1 MCVVRGIAYLL
12 CLTRCEPA
20 CAGTMGIRFD
30 WVGLKKYKICG
41 RNYWLHT
48 NHIASS
54 SLCKILP
61 CSLPIS
67 SEYVVFL
74 LSDCM
79 VTGIKNRPCFNLV
92 WGKHGEQTFS
102 VHHSHLQSCQ
112 SLWSIITAKSSYS
125 KIVFHPSAVYT
136 PVIMYAE
143 SSRMKT
149 NSWRGDLGC
158 VCN

>member
-1 MCVVRGIAYLL
+1 VNPHVQEQWASDLIESVSKSTKFVEGIIDYIQIIS
-12 CLTRCEPA
+12 RRSS
-20 CAGTMGIRFD
+20 GG
-30 WVGLKKYKICG
+30 V
-41 RNYWLHT
+41 
-48 NHIASS
+48 S

-149 NSWRGDLGC
+149 NS
-158 VCN
+158 